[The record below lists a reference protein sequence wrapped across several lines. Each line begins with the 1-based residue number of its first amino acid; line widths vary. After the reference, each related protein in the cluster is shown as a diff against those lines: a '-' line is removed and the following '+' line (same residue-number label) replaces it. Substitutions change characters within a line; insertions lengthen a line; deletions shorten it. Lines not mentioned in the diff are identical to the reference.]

1 MRTFEVGKHV
11 VKLSVSERRWHADVD
26 GASLP
31 NWFLTEADAW
41 TSAVQ
46 EALRLDQL
54 QAVNANG

>member
-11 VKLSVSERRWHADVD
+11 VKLSLNEQRWRADVD

-46 EALRLDQL
+46 EALRLDQ
-54 QAVNANG
+54 QPVVSANT